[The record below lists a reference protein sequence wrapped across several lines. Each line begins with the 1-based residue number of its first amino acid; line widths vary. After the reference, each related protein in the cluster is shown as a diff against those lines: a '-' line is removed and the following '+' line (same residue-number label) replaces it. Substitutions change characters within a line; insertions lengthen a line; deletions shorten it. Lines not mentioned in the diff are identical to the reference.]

1 MPYEDEEKDQESEF
15 DLTGVMKSRML
26 DLSFDYVL
34 IVEWLFEG
42 DDRTGQELRDWLQGK
57 VPANKV
63 EYIECRSRA
72 ELEARLDRAR
82 SEVAVRGIPIVH
94 IEAHG
99 EVPHAG
105 QVPAGFVGPD
115 GNGGRELLEWEQ
127 LGDAL
132 RPLNIATRFNLLVVG
147 AACYGEG
154 MLLGARGGE
163 PMPFVAAVGYTETVS
178 SLSLRHSL
186 VELYRG
192 LLLNNVELGAAV
204 DEADRQRHF
213 SEDAVLRPT
222 LMTVLLAESFIQGM
236 ATSIRKLRKQLS
248 ANAVGIVGSRNADP
262 MLVPRARQMLCT
274 ELERAWSVMWM
285 REEIPEN
292 ARRFAIDA
300 DRLFE
305 MAIEF
310 ADGL

>member
-15 DLTGVMKSRML
+15 DLTGVLKSRML

-42 DDRTGQELRDWLQGK
+42 DDRTGQELRDWLQGR
-57 VPANKV
+57 VPANKI
-63 EYIECRSRA
+63 EYTECRSRA

-82 SEVAVRGIPIVH
+82 SEVAIRGIPIVH

-99 EVPHAG
+99 EAPHAG
-105 QVPAGFVGPD
+105 QVPAGFVGPN
-115 GNGGRELLEWEQ
+115 GNGGCELLEWEH

-132 RPLNIATRFNLLVVG
+132 RPLNIAARFNLLVVG

-163 PMPFVAAVGYTETVS
+163 PMPFVAAVGYTEAVS

-213 SEDAVLRPT
+213 PEDAVLRPT
-222 LMTVLLAESFIQGM
+222 SMTVLLAESFIQGM
-236 ATSIRKLRKQLS
+236 AISIRKFRKQLS
-248 ANAVGIVGSRNADP
+248 VNAEGIVGSRDADP
-262 MLVPRARQMLCT
+262 TLAPRARQMLCA

-285 REEIPEN
+285 QEEIPEN